1 MRWLSDN
8 SSYNYPIP
16 GLSITV
22 LSTQRCTVYTQ
33 DAYGGDIALGREC
46 GDNKKKKFVCEFK
59 CGESSIE
66 DTIQS
71 ATDASAN
78 LGEAYLGCYDDE
90 VRTWDGNQNLVKS
103 FNDDNSPAK

>member
-33 DAYGGDIALGREC
+33 DEYGGDIVLGREC
-46 GDNKKKKFVCEFK
+46 NDNKKKKFVCEFK
-59 CGESSIE
+59 CGDSTSRN
-66 DTIQS
+66 TIQS
-71 ATDASAN
+71 DTTN
-78 LGEAYLGCYDDE
+78 LGEVYLGCYDDE
-90 VRTWDGNQNLVKS
+90 VRTWNGNQNLVKV